1 MSVDEEKFIH
11 YVECIQSLNR
21 AWRILQD
28 LGEVEHPTALHAAA
42 FRFALIE
49 YAKPYTRSDG
59 IHGRRKLQPPQLPT
73 ELLTLHDRLL
83 DLRNKVLAHSDLT
96 LKQAK
101 LHVSLIGGR
110 PSYVISSNI
119 AEALPSREAVI
130 NLIERTLD
138 QMYVESARRTAL
150 LSPAD

>member
-1 MSVDEEKFIH
+1 MSADEEEFIH
-11 YVECIQSLNR
+11 YVECIYSLNR
-21 AWRILQD
+21 AWSILQD
-28 LGEVEHPTALHAAA
+28 LGGVEQPSALHSAA

-59 IHGRRKLQPPQLPT
+59 IHARRKLQPPQLPT
-73 ELLTLHDRLL
+73 ELLALHEQLL

-101 LHVSLIGGR
+101 LHVSLIGGQ

-119 AEALPSREAVI
+119 AETLPNREAVI

-150 LSPAD
+150 LSPTD